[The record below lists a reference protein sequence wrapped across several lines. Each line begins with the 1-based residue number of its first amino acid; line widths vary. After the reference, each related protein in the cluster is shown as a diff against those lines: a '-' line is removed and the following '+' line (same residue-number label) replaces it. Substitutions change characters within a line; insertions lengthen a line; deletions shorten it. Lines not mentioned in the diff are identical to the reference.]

1 MSCANWHRVTS
12 SHSVDSDDIW
22 HPRYLEIQ
30 CRLSDQYPDA
40 GAYFT
45 GHTIFKG
52 MGRYDWPHETS
63 DPPGPVEVIDSL
75 NFFVTYNKAPG
86 RFYMSFCCLPRRTTS
101 ELGADLCWEK
111 RFVEDAYLLCQFAL
125 IGRPVVYS
133 PRELVAYRL
142 TPGSLSSNKLPIYG
156 HSVEVFQVLDDRFR
170 QAQNSHLRQAFL
182 RAFAS
187 TRRTYGKLLMGS
199 GERSAA
205 RAQFR
210 RALRCTSDPISF
222 AKSFALLAAAYL
234 PGALQPA
241 WPSSR
246 R

>member
-1 MSCANWHRVTS
+1 
-12 SHSVDSDDIW
+12 
-22 HPRYLEIQ
+22 
-30 CRLSDQYPDA
+30 
-40 GAYFT
+40 
-45 GHTIFKG
+45 
-52 MGRYDWPHETS
+52 
-63 DPPGPVEVIDSL
+63 
-75 NFFVTYNKAPG
+75 
-86 RFYMSFCCLPRRTTS
+86 MSFCCLPRRTTS

-210 RALRCTSDPISF
+210 RALRSRATPFSADPSRCWLRHTCP
-222 AKSFALLAAAYL
+222 ALYSQR
-234 PGALQPA
+234 GHPA
-241 WPSSR
+241 VVDSGNGCRSWLVEQIQG
-246 R
+246 